1 MTDKI
6 NTKVPTEKLPAERV
20 PMEGVSTDSSSIKI
34 EGLSHRYW
42 NGLLPNP
49 DDWALRNVDLEVGPG
64 EVFAL
69 IGANGSGKS
78 TLISALMGWLRP
90 THGRTSLLGVD
101 SRRLDPETLSK
112 VGFVS
117 EAQELPGGFTLDA
130 LIRLVSPLYRGW
142 DQALCDGL
150 IEQFG
155 LPRDQRLRRFSRGMR
170 MRARMVLAMAY
181 RPEILIMDEPFGG
194 LDPAVREHVV
204 SGALEISARE
214 RWTVFLVTHE
224 MHLVERLA
232 DRVGF
237 LHEGRVLF
245 ADHLED
251 LLNRHRRVE
260 IKLESPPDLDQLPES
275 WLDVRARGHR
285 LSFVDC
291 RAQEV
296 DRQQIVEAYGSCL
309 PKIETLDRVS
319 MGLEEIF
326 LTLYRSPAGEVRSME
341 AQP

>member
-1 MTDKI
+1 MFEITDKNENSAI
-6 NTKVPTEKLPAERV
+6 Q
-20 PMEGVSTDSSSIKI
+20 I

-42 NGLLPNP
+42 GGFFSGS
-49 DDWALRNVDLEVGPG
+49 DDWALRNVDLDAGPG

-69 IGANGSGKS
+69 VGANGSGKS

-90 THGRTSLLGVD
+90 THGRARLLGVD
-101 SRRLDPETLSK
+101 SGRLGPETLCR
-112 VGFVS
+112 VGLVS

-130 LIRLVSPLYRGW
+130 LIRLISPLYPEW
-142 DQALCDGL
+142 DQALCDEL

-155 LPRDQRLRRFSRGMR
+155 LPRDQRLRRFSKGMR
-170 MRARMVLAMAY
+170 MRARLVLAMAY
-181 RPEILIMDEPFGG
+181 RPEVLIMDEPFGG

-237 LHEGRVLF
+237 LDRGRMLF
-245 ADHLED
+245 ADHLEEM
-251 LLNRHRRVE
+251 LTRYRRVE
-260 IKLESPPDLDQLPES
+260 LKLRSPPDVDGLPES
-275 WLDVRARGHR
+275 WLDVRARGDR
-285 LSFVDC
+285 LSFVDSQ
-291 RAQEV
+291 AQTD
-296 DRQQIVEAYGSCL
+296 DRERVLETYGSCL
-309 PKIETLDRVS
+309 PSIETLDRVS

-326 LTLYRSPAGEVRSME
+326 LTLHRQSTVRQGSEARS
-341 AQP
+341 

>member
-1 MTDKI
+1 MNQITHK
-6 NTKVPTEKLPAERV
+6 NERAA
-20 PMEGVSTDSSSIKI
+20 IQI

-42 NGLLPNP
+42 GGFFSGSE
-49 DDWALRNVDLEVGPG
+49 DWALRNVNLEAGPG

-69 IGANGSGKS
+69 VGANGSGKS

-90 THGRTSLLGVD
+90 THGRSRLLGVD
-101 SRRLDPETLSK
+101 SRDLGPETLSR
-112 VGFVS
+112 VGLVS
-117 EAQELPGGFTLDA
+117 ETQELPGGFTLDA
-130 LIRLVSPLYRGW
+130 LIRLLSPLYPEW
-142 DQALCDGL
+142 DQGLCDDL

-181 RPEILIMDEPFGG
+181 RPEVLIMDEPFGG

-214 RWTVFLVTHE
+214 QWTVFLVTHE

-237 LHEGRVLF
+237 LDRGRLLF
-245 ADHLED
+245 ADHLEEM
-251 LLNRHRRVE
+251 LARYRRVE
-260 IKLESPPDLDQLPES
+260 VKLEATPDLDRLPES
-275 WLDVRARGHR
+275 WLDVRSQGDR
-285 LSFVDC
+285 LSFVDS
-291 RAQEV
+291 RAETD
-296 DRQQIVEAYGSCL
+296 DRERVLEAYGSCL
-309 PKIETLDRVS
+309 PSIESLDRVS

-326 LTLYRSPAGEVRSME
+326 LTLHRSSTGHRTTEARS
-341 AQP
+341 